1 MKLAQQ
7 LSLRQDNIKLE
18 FIAFQQQDKIE
29 ISETKEIIKI
39 GKPMTITNTE
49 DIQSKISS
57 MIEKTPDGK
66 YKCRH

>member
-29 ISETKEIIKI
+29 ISETKETFKI
-39 GKPMTITNTE
+39 GKPMTITNN
-49 DIQSKISS
+49 
-57 MIEKTPDGK
+57 
-66 YKCRH
+66 